1 MVFAEAYF
9 QSAYEM
15 KSNCRLFER
24 LFKIL
29 DNDAFPFEISVFVL
43 KILTFL
49 YYGNQES
56 DDVTNCANKMVKY

>member
-29 DNDAFPFEISVFVL
+29 ENDAFPFEISVFVL

-49 YYGNQES
+49 YYGN
-56 DDVTNCANKMVKY
+56 